1 MFECKYKFELED
13 SIVSAKYVYKA
24 QKRKQDKLV
33 AILIPILL
41 VGIIALLIVDIVFK
55 RQFIWD
61 IVLLAALVVL
71 ETVYLLVPVILVRS
85 QKKAFK
91 KQNLAEMDYLLVKIE
106 NNICTETLFKD
117 EKEVAK
123 NVHNLR
129 TLSSYLEDDERL
141 ILVFNKVEFICLRKA
156 HIKGDI
162 SKLKSHLEKCMVKA
176 K

>member
-91 KQNLAEMDYLLVKIE
+91 KQNLAEMDYLLV
-106 NNICTETLFKD
+106 
-117 EKEVAK
+117 
-123 NVHNLR
+123 
-129 TLSSYLEDDERL
+129 
-141 ILVFNKVEFICLRKA
+141 
-156 HIKGDI
+156 
-162 SKLKSHLEKCMVKA
+162 
-176 K
+176 